1 MIDTKSVF
9 NFGHIVTA
17 NNNEFCFTE
26 GSGELIAVVP
36 PNGYS
41 LAEFAIAL
49 QTAMR
54 EAGTFSYTV
63 TVDRSNN
70 ENKITIADLSSSGFD
85 ILTISGTSGKS
96 GWVLAGFSGPD
107 FIGST
112 SYTGNLKSGLQY
124 YPQFLLQSY
133 VNKSHMQESY
143 DYTLNRSVSGKEEL
157 IRFGVDK
164 FIEAEIKFV
173 TDLPMDGIVIESR
186 PNGVALAVQ
195 FLEHITQKQRFEFVP
210 NRAQPNVFDKVVLTS
225 LPDFSDGTGFRLR
238 ELIDQ
243 NLRDIY
249 DIGLM
254 RMRVLEV

>member
-9 NFGHIVTA
+9 NFGHIVTT
-17 NNNEFCFTE
+17 NNNEFCFNE
-26 GSGELIAVVP
+26 GGPELIAVVQP
-36 PNGYS
+36 DGYS

-49 QTAMR
+49 QVAMR
-54 EAGTFSYTV
+54 DVGALDYNV
-63 TVDRSNN
+63 TVNRAGNAN
-70 ENKITIADLSSSGFD
+70 TITITALSNFTLLVGTGSSS
-85 ILTISGTSGKS
+85 KS
-96 GWVLAGFSGPD
+96 GWSLAGFT
-107 FIGST
+107 GSNRT
-112 SYTGNLKSGLQY
+112 GAASYTGNSKSGLQY

-133 VNKSHMQESY
+133 AGKSHIQESY
-143 DYTLNRSVSGKEEL
+143 DYTLSRSVSGKEEL

-195 FLEHITQKQRFEFVP
+195 FLEYITQKQRFEFVP
-210 NRAQPNVFDKVVLTS
+210 DRSQPTVFDKVILSS
-225 LPDFSDGTGFRLR
+225 LPGSSDGTGFRLR
-238 ELIDQ
+238 ELLDQ